1 MKIQPPIT
9 WLGGKSK
16 LAPRIVDWFPPH
28 HTYCEPFG
36 GSAAVLLAKVPSA
49 VEVYNDID
57 GDLVNLFRVIREPSL
72 FARLRA
78 AAEST
83 LYARAEFDA
92 AQEAT
97 SDPVDRAL
105 RFLVRQRQS
114 YGGLGE
120 RWSWSV
126 EDSSAGM
133 ASPVRRWQ
141 AGVERLSLI
150 HARIKSVQ
158 IEQADWRTVIE
169 RFDGARTLFYLD
181 PPYVPETRIGGA
193 YRHEMTQA
201 DHHDL
206 VKRLVAVKGMVVLSG
221 YDHVSYEPLEVA
233 GWVRHDY
240 SMPAYTSDA
249 RTRRTECLW
258 LSPALV
264 VANRDFLSAAL
275 DDKVEPSSVSVRPE
289 RNLPPFHP
297 VSFLFPTM
305 TKSEFDALV
314 ADIGE
319 HGQRE
324 PILVYEGLV
333 ADGRH
338 RWSACAALGIK
349 PKVEHWRG
357 DEESLIRHIISVN
370 LVRRHLSATER
381 ALLAV
386 RYANLPKGINRFS
399 IGAAIATSMRQSDAS
414 RLFSVSIDSIQ
425 RARKV
430 ESDGAD
436 ELVSALREGKISL
449 HVAARLARLTK
460 DEQREAVTVGAL
472 VRAAQTDKRRA
483 LARATIQ
490 SERPDAAFPKGRFD
504 IAVIDPPW
512 DYGNPSLSTHCSP
525 GFHYRLMSI
534 ADIAAMK
541 LPLARDALVFVW
553 VPAYFLDDLL
563 TRVLPAWRLSYAGCA
578 VWRKPRAVVG
588 AGLFR
593 MTHEMIVA
601 ARRGAGAGK
610 PDKQLM
616 SVFDAPQGRHSEKPP
631 VLMDWIDEMFP
642 AHLRRI
648 EVFARSSRAGWE
660 SFGDD
665 PAIAQK
671 IEAL

>member
-1 MKIQPPIT
+1 MTVQPPIT

-57 GDLVNLFRVIREPSL
+57 GDLVHLFRVIRDPSL
-72 FARLRA
+72 SARLCA
-78 AAEST
+78 AAENT
-83 LYARAEFDA
+83 LYSRAEFDA
-92 AQEAT
+92 AQEST
-97 SDPVDRAL
+97 DDPVDRAL

-141 AGVERLSLI
+141 AGVERLPLI
-150 HARIKSVQ
+150 HARIKTVQ
-158 IEQADWRTVIE
+158 IEQADWRTVMDK
-169 RFDGARTLFYLD
+169 FDGARTLFYLD
-181 PPYVPETRIGGA
+181 PPYVPDTRIGGA
-193 YRHEMTQA
+193 YRHELTQA

-206 VKRLVAVKGMVVLSG
+206 VGRLVAVKGMVVLSG
-221 YDHVSYEPLEVA
+221 YDHVSYEPLEAA
-233 GWVRHDY
+233 GWLRHDY
-240 SMPAYTSDA
+240 EMPAYTSDS

-258 LSPALV
+258 LSPALIAANSDSLS
-264 VANRDFLSAAL
+264 VALHDR
-275 DDKVEPSSVSVRPE
+275 VEPAPEAVQPE
-289 RNLPPFHP
+289 REPPPFHP

-305 TKSEFDALV
+305 TNSEFEALV
-314 ADIGE
+314 EDIRL

-338 RWSACAALGIK
+338 RWSACTALGID
-349 PKVEHWRG
+349 PRLEHWQG
-357 DEESLIRHIISVN
+357 DEEALIRHIISVN

-381 ALLAV
+381 ALLAA

-399 IGAAIATSMRQSDAS
+399 IGAATAASMRQSDAS
-414 RLFSVSIDSIQ
+414 RLFSVSPDSIQ

-430 ESDGAD
+430 ESNGAD
-436 ELVSALREGKISL
+436 ELVSALRGGEISL
-449 HVAARLARLTK
+449 SEAARLARLTK
-460 DEQREAVTVGAL
+460 DEQREVLSAAAL
-472 VRAAQTDKRRA
+472 VRAARTDERRA
-483 LARATIQ
+483 LARAVIQ
-490 SERPDAAFPKGRFD
+490 AERPEAAFPKGRFD

-512 DYGNPSLSTHCSP
+512 DYGNPSLSTNCSP
-525 GFHYRLMSI
+525 GFHYPLMRV

-563 TRVLPAWRLSYAGCA
+563 THILPAWGLSYAGCA

-642 AHLRRI
+642 AYLRRI
-648 EVFARSSRAGWE
+648 EVFARSSREGWAA
-660 SFGDD
+660 FGDD
-665 PAIAQK
+665 CAVAQR
-671 IEAL
+671 